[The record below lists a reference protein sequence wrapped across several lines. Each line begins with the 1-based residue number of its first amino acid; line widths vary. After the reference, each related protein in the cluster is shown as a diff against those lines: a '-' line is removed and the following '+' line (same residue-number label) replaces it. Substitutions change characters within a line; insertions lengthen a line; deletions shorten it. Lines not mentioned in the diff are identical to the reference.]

1 MTANFLSPQ
10 LTSQLT
16 KIINELLQQKEKRL
30 DEISEWFEK
39 RVAGVPRPILL
50 RVLVQY
56 YYFNQFRGPD
66 KISERIILHFCV
78 FSVSEFRKTFDNYNF
93 TRRDQEINPS
103 VAVLLKCYSDEYR
116 RYDTNFASITCAEKQ
131 FIGRLLG
138 YTYEQRRLLL
148 FDETPEKLA
157 KVRDDDPFNCYVASL
172 LKRGTTATY
181 VRDVFMGLKTTIPNG
196 FNTSLQPSSPS
207 LEHRIQQ
214 QQPIVI
220 NIANMPSSSFSS
232 SRINER
238 SEPSCSSAI
247 LSPSPNVRS
256 ESQQAIIETA
266 QTILADFDN
275 NVEPHF
281 STRTDSGVHDCEA
294 INAESALDE
303 LFNGSIKSLR
313 HDELESLKNFF
324 EKDTNYGI
332 LKSYNITLERIIECV
347 IAFPKMMGSAL
358 AFMLAANDE
367 KVYTYLNHMIHES
380 FSAATMV
387 AMVQMFVESFKRE
400 LRLDP
405 KFVDNT
411 LTCCLD
417 FLDSESAIKVTKSD
431 DARIV
436 RLVIYYIHI
445 VVIYMPD
452 VVSHRFGEIMN
463 VIPNYSHIR
472 TAPVTYNKILQHQR
486 KYGSIPSSS
495 KN

>member
-1 MTANFLSPQ
+1 MTANFLSSQMTP
-10 LTSQLT
+10 QLT
-16 KIINELLQQKEKRL
+16 KIIDELLQQKDKRL

-56 YYFNQFRGPD
+56 YYFNQLRGPD
-66 KISERIILHFCV
+66 KISERIILHFSV
-78 FSVSEFRKTFDNYNF
+78 FNVSEFRKTFDNYNF

-116 RYDTNFASITCAEKQ
+116 KYDTNFASITSAEKQ

-138 YTYEQRRLLL
+138 YNYEQRRLLL

-157 KVRDDDPFNCYVASL
+157 KVRDDDPFNCYVVSL
-172 LKRGTTATY
+172 LKRSNTATF
-181 VRDVFMGLKTTIPNG
+181 VRDVFMGLKATFPNG
-196 FNTSLQPSSPS
+196 FSTSLQHSPAF
-207 LEHRIQQ
+207 LEQRIQQ
-214 QQPIVI
+214 QQTIV
-220 NIANMPSSSFSS
+220 NKVATSPAPSYSSVTMNERLEASSSAMSPTSS
-232 SRINER
+232 IR
-238 SEPSCSSAI
+238 S
-247 LSPSPNVRS
+247 V
-256 ESQQAIIETA
+256 SQQAMIETA
-266 QTILADFDN
+266 QTIFADFDN
-275 NVEPHF
+275 SAEPHF
-281 STRTDSGVHDCEA
+281 SARTDSGVHDCES

-332 LKSYNITLERIIECV
+332 LKSYNITLERITECV

-387 AMVQMFVESFKRE
+387 AMVQMFVESFKRG

-486 KYGSIPSSS
+486 KYGTVSSSS